1 MINVLP
7 ASTGFGVNVTLLITG
22 AVVSNVTVR
31 VIVVVLPAPSFAT
44 TVIVFV
50 PAARVRTLL
59 KPPSLPTV
67 TASAAKELSLT
78 VTVTG
83 LLVAS
88 FVLPFTVQAV

>member
-31 VIVVVLPAPSFAT
+31 VIVVVLPAPSVTT

-50 PAARVRTLL
+50 PTAF
-59 KPPSLPTV
+59 PS
-67 TASAAKELSLT
+67 
-78 VTVTG
+78 
-83 LLVAS
+83 
-88 FVLPFTVQAV
+88 